1 MVLAGLLASPLSVSA
16 QGGEEGATSQPN
28 LEEPAPSSEPAP
40 EEPTP
45 SSEPAPE
52 EPALELKLDEAGLEL
67 APSPPRTAEGYTLEE
82 MELRVKGART
92 GLIVS
97 SVIVGVGVAL
107 WAGGAVHDARNPPPD
122 AFDLEIPNGLIIAG
136 LTLTM
141 VGSIGMVVS
150 VAMLGVRKRKLRKQE
165 LGFAVDDYTPEKM
178 ELRVKRAKIGLYVSG
193 GVLFVGTVMM
203 VAGFAGNY
211 SPAIAWTGAAL
222 MTGGFFATVAAG
234 SMLRA
239 RKRKLHELNEAHY
252 RKPRRVQW
260 DLARSALVF

>member
-1 MVLAGLLASPLSVSA
+1 MRLVLVMVLAGLVALPLSASA
-16 QGGEEGATSQPN
+16 QAGEEEGGSR
-28 LEEPAPSSEPAP
+28 LERWHPEAFVDPASK
-40 EEPTP
+40 PTP
-45 SSEPAPE
+45 SEPPPD
-52 EPALELKLDEAGLEL
+52 EPALQLKLDDAGVGVVPPPPHPSGGVPQL
-67 APSPPRTAEGYTLEE
+67 AGP
-82 MELRVKGART
+82 RT

-97 SVIVGVGVAL
+97 SVIVGVGAAL
-107 WAGGAVHDARNPPPD
+107 WVGGAVHDAQNPPPD
-122 AFDLEIPNGLIIAG
+122 AFALEIPNGLIVAG

-165 LGFAVDDYTPEKM
+165 LGFAVDDYTLEKM

-193 GVLFVGTVMM
+193 GVVFVGTVMM
-203 VAGFAGNY
+203 AAGFGFVSGDGWAAG
-211 SPAIAWTGAAL
+211 WTGVGL
-222 MTGGFFATVAAG
+222 MAGGFLGMIAAG